1 MRTGLAAALPP
12 LVVVTVIKPR
22 RQLQAA
28 QQLEVFDGMRPKNM
42 KSKDMPVMAPE
53 KPMTKPSTMLTSLVM
68 SFTCHVIKNENNQGN
83 SRAHKLHDIESERSA
98 RAWRCYTYQVVSHR
112 LCVEFTILPAS
123 AVCCFK
129 RVVQALHALAVCR
142 DTEGDTFI
150 PGGN

>member
-98 RAWRCYTYQVVSHR
+98 RAWEVLHVPSCQPQVVCR
-112 LCVEFTILPAS
+112 IYNPA
-123 AVCCFK
+123 
-129 RVVQALHALAVCR
+129 R
-142 DTEGDTFI
+142 
-150 PGGN
+150 